1 MLDIGF
7 VAITLATAVWVGAI
21 VFQSAVVAPSVFTTL
36 DTSDASALLR
46 NLFPRFFAA
55 GLVCGAVMV
64 IAVGLLWLTGAAGDL
79 ALTAG
84 AVAIAMLALQ
94 FAASRM
100 VPAINAAR
108 DAGDAGK
115 RRFGRLHAIN
125 VAMTVLVLLLGIG
138 LLGTFAVAAAGSGG
152 VG

>member
-7 VAITLATAVWVGAI
+7 IAITLATAIWVGAI

-36 DTSDASALLR
+36 DASDAGALLR

-55 GLVCGAVMV
+55 GLLCGAVMV
-64 IAVGLLWLTGAAGDL
+64 VAVGLMVATGAGGDL
-79 ALTAG
+79 VRIAG
-84 AVAIAMLALQ
+84 AAAVVMLALQ

-115 RRFGRLHAIN
+115 RRFGRLHALN
-125 VAMTVLVLLLGIG
+125 VILTVLVLLLGIG
-138 LLGTFAVAAAGSGG
+138 LLGVLAVAAAGGRGG
-152 VG
+152 L